1 MELETVTHPARLRR
15 VLTIWDLVFCGIV
28 LIQPIAPVGI
38 FGIAQKIS
46 HGLRECWGCLGACRA
61 PPTAHCVLPTP
72 DAPFPSGQERP
83 QGFPYRIL

>member
-1 MELETVTHPARLRR
+1 MGHPLPTGEGFRKCTMESTTVANPPRLRR
-15 VLTIWDLVFCGIV
+15 VLTIWGLVFYGIV

-61 PPTAHCVLPTP
+61 LPTA
-72 DAPFPSGQERP
+72 
-83 QGFPYRIL
+83 